1 MKKREREENKFI
13 ERMKSDY
20 TFRTF
25 VFSALSFLAA
35 VAFAAYNVFLA
46 VVYQSPF
53 NLGTSV
59 YYALL
64 ICVRSYVILAESK
77 FNKAG
82 YNDGQIE
89 NGRKK
94 LFFIQS
100 IFLLAI
106 DLALIAPITM
116 MVLQQKNVN
125 YSEIHAIMIAAY
137 TVYKI
142 VTATINFI
150 KTRKSNHL
158 SVKILRNIN
167 FVDALVSIISLQYTL
182 IMTFNDGTLGD
193 IFTLC
198 ATSTFAIWAFI
209 TVISVLTLI
218 EAVKIIKSQKAQN
231 VDERNK

>member
-53 NLGTSV
+53 NLETSV

-142 VTATINFI
+142 VTATINFN
-150 KTRKSNHL
+150 NHPP
-158 SVKILRNIN
+158 VKRVVFHNI
-167 FVDALVSIISLQYTL
+167 
-182 IMTFNDGTLGD
+182 G
-193 IFTLC
+193 
-198 ATSTFAIWAFI
+198 
-209 TVISVLTLI
+209 
-218 EAVKIIKSQKAQN
+218 
-231 VDERNK
+231 